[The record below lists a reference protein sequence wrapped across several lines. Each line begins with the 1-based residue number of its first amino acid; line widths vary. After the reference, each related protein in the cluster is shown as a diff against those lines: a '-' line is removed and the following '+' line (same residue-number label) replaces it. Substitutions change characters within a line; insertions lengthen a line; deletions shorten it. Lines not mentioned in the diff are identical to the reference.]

1 TARRKPG
8 RCVNQQSLFEE
19 LEERQS
25 FERRE
30 LTRRLADLTARNIF
44 IGGSSWKYEGW
55 IDRIYTRSRYFSK
68 GKFSRKLFNETCMSE
83 YATVFPT
90 VCGDFAF
97 YQFPTEDFWRRLFD
111 RTPEGFQFAFKV
123 PEQITC
129 PIFSSHARYGP
140 QSGSENPA
148 FLDPVLLHEGFLRPL
163 RRHLKKTALLIF
175 EFGTF
180 SRKSFAELAE
190 FLERLDIFLGALP
203 RDFRYAVEIRNWDF
217 LIPDYFSCLR
227 GHGIA
232 HVYNAWTRMP
242 ELPEQISIPES
253 KTADFLV
260 CRALLKQ
267 GRPYENAV
275 RMFSPYA
282 EVQEVN
288 DRAREGMRDLIQI
301 ARDERRTMFLF
312 VNNRLE
318 GNAPGT
324 ILSITD

>member
-1 TARRKPG
+1 
-8 RCVNQQSLFEE
+8 
-19 LEERQS
+19 
-25 FERRE
+25 
-30 LTRRLADLTARNIF
+30 
-44 IGGSSWKYEGW
+44 
-55 IDRIYTRSRYFSK
+55 
-68 GKFSRKLFNETCMSE
+68 
-83 YATVFPT
+83 

-97 YQFPTEDFWRRLFD
+97 YQFPTEDFWRRLFGQA
-111 RTPEGFQFAFKV
+111 PEGFQFAFKV

-129 PIFSSHARYGP
+129 PIFPSHPRHGL
-140 QSGSENPA
+140 QGGRENPA
-148 FLDPVLLHEGFLRPL
+148 FLDPVLLREGFQRPL
-163 RRHLKKTALLIF
+163 ERHRGKTALLIF

-180 SRKSFAELAE
+180 PRKIFAAPGE
-190 FLERLDIFLGALP
+190 FLDRLDIFLRARP
-203 RDFRYAVEIRNWDF
+203 PEFRYAIEIRNWDF
-217 LIPDYFSCLR
+217 LVPDYFSCLR
-227 GHGIA
+227 GRNIA

-242 ELPEQISIPES
+242 ELPEQLSIPES

-288 DRAREGMRDLIQI
+288 ERAREGMRELIQI

>member
-1 TARRKPG
+1 MRSPQ
-8 RCVNQQSLFEE
+8 QQSLFEE
-19 LEERQS
+19 LEEQQSSERQ
-25 FERRE
+25 E
-30 LTRRLADLTARNIF
+30 LKRRLAALTGRNTF

-68 GKFSRKLFNETCMSE
+68 GKFSRKLFNETCLGE
-83 YATVFPT
+83 YAEVFPT

-111 RTPEGFQFAFKV
+111 RTPDRFQFAFKI

-129 PIFSSHARYGP
+129 PIFPMHARYGP
-140 QSGSENPA
+140 QGGRENPA

-163 RRHLKKTALLIF
+163 RRHRNKIGLLIF
-175 EFGTF
+175 EFGAF
-180 SRKSFAELAE
+180 SRKIFSKPEE
-190 FLERLDIFLGALP
+190 FLDRLNAFLGSLP
-203 RDFRYAVEIRNWDF
+203 PDFRYAVEIRNADF
-217 LIPDYFSCLR
+217 LVPDYFDCLR
-227 GHGIA
+227 GHGVA

-242 ELPEQISIPES
+242 ELPEQLAIPES

-288 DRAREGMRDLIQI
+288 DRAREGMRELIQI
-301 ARDERRTMFLF
+301 ARDEKRTMFLF

>member
-1 TARRKPG
+1 ME
-8 RCVNQQSLFEE
+8 QQSLFEE

-25 FERRE
+25 YERRE
-30 LTRRLADLTARNIF
+30 LTRRLADLKSRDIF
-44 IGGSSWKYEGW
+44 VGGSSWKYEGW

-68 GKFSRKLFNETCMSE
+68 GKFSRRLFNETCLSE

-111 RTPEGFQFAFKV
+111 RTPDGFHFAFKV

-129 PIFSSHARYGP
+129 SVFPAHARYGP
-140 QSGSENPA
+140 QAGRENPA
-148 FLDPVLLHEGFLRPL
+148 FLDPVLLHEGLFRPL
-163 RRHLKKTALLIF
+163 LRHRGKTALLIF

-180 SRKSFAELAE
+180 SRKSFAEPSE
-190 FLERLDIFLGALP
+190 FLERLDAFLSALP
-203 RDFRYAVEIRNWDF
+203 SDFRYAVEIRNWDF

-227 GHGIA
+227 GHDVA

-242 ELPEQISIPES
+242 EISEQISIPES

-260 CRALLKQ
+260 CRALLTQ

-288 DRAREGMRDLIQI
+288 DRARQGMRDLIRI
-301 ARDERRTMFLF
+301 ARDERRTLFLF